1 MSRRLERLLDR
12 ALSLKTGLKQVS
24 EKFKMY
30 RYEIMKFKF
39 KEIRQEI
46 LNGTGLNYLRQILK
60 TFNNTF

>member
-12 ALSLKTGLKQVS
+12 ALSLKTGLKQVLK
-24 EKFKMY
+24 KFEMY

-39 KEIRQEI
+39 KEIGQEI
-46 LNGTGLNYLRQILK
+46 LNSTGLNYLRQILK